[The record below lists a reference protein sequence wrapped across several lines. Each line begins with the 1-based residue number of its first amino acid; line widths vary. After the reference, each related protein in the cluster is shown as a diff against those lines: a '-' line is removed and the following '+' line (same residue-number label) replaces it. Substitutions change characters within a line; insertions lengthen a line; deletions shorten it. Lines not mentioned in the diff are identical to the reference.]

1 MKQLYNLLIRYL
13 ILIIVA
19 LPNLWIFYSIFTPLT
34 IYPSYFILSLFM
46 EATLLDNI
54 LILEG
59 LTINIVE
66 ACIAGAAYYLLL
78 ILNLTTPM
86 SIKKRIL
93 SILTSFALFLA
104 INIIRIS
111 VSSVLALRHPSIFG
125 ITHMFVWY
133 FLSGVIVFL
142 VWIFTIKIFKIRDIP
157 VYTDIIYLKS
167 LRKSKQTQKIKN
179 PKTGD

>member
-1 MKQLYNLLIRYL
+1 MNKLYGLILRYL
-13 ILIIVA
+13 TLIAVA

-34 IYPSYFILSLFM
+34 IYPVYFILSLFM
-46 EATLLDNI
+46 AVTLLDNV
-54 LILEG
+54 LILQG
-59 LTINIVE
+59 LTITLVE

-93 SILTSFALFLA
+93 SLLTSFALFLSV
-104 INIIRIS
+104 NIIRIS
-111 VSSVLALRHPSIFG
+111 ASSVLALRYPSIFNM
-125 ITHMFVWY
+125 THMFVWY

-142 VWIFTIKIFKIRDIP
+142 VWIFTIKIFKIRDVP

-167 LRKSKQTQKIKN
+167 LRKSKQTQKIEN
-179 PKTGD
+179 TETSD